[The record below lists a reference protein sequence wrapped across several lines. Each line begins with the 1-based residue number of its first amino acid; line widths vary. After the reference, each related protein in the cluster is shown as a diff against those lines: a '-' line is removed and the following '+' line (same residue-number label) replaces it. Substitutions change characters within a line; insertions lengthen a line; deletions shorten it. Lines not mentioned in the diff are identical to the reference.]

1 MTSMRADYS
10 RLLLPGATIEVRMW
24 MTEGETAVF
33 TVVNLDTGEVVLKRG
48 QFTWGR

>member
-1 MTSMRADYS
+1 MRADYS